1 MEQPP
6 GHFNPNLPDFVCK
19 LHKSIYGLKQAPR
32 AWFDKLSQFLLH
44 IGFTCS
50 KADSS
55 LFVFHLDHI
64 TILMLIY
71 VDDIILTG
79 NDDQFLHSLIK
90 HLSTEFALKDLGD
103 IHYFL
108 GIEVHRH
115 PNGITLSQGNYIK
128 DLLNRSHMINS
139 AHINTP
145 MALKTPSTLPTANN
159 LIDATSYRSIV
170 GALQYVTYTRP
181 DIVQA
186 VNKVCQKLQNPT
198 ASDMTS
204 VKRIL

>member
-1 MEQPP
+1 
-6 GHFNPNLPDFVCK
+6 
-19 LHKSIYGLKQAPR
+19 
-32 AWFDKLSQFLLH
+32 
-44 IGFTCS
+44 
-50 KADSS
+50 
-55 LFVFHLDHI
+55 
-64 TILMLIY
+64 MLIY

-79 NDDQFLHSLIK
+79 NDDQSLHSLIK
-90 HLSTEFALKDLGD
+90 QLSSEFALKDLGD

-115 PNGITLSQGNYIK
+115 HNGITLSQGNYIK
-128 DLLNRSHMINS
+128 DLLNQSHMINS

-204 VKRIL
+204 VKHILWYLKGTMHHGLTFINQSSLNLYGFCDADWAGCSNTRRSISGFCIFLGANCISWSSKK